1 MKPCSERKGLG
12 FFADSCL
19 VSLLIIWQNIKFLL
33 AKLAGHIR
41 IGEVVSNDKDILGLP
56 SDINYLWN

>member
-1 MKPCSERKGLG
+1 MKPCSEIKGLG

-19 VSLLIIWQNIKFLL
+19 VSLLIVWQNIKFLL

-41 IGEVVSNDKDILGLP
+41 IGESSK
-56 SDINYLWN
+56 